1 MHEFEPLKRSY
12 LKSQLGVEYKNLT
25 SICIDP
31 FLFMI
36 LIANLDL
43 TCLTKRLNQ
52 TIYKTFLLQRYKIL
66 HEKFHKVPKI
76 YE

>member
-12 LKSQLGVEYKNLT
+12 LESQLGVEYKNLT

-31 FLFMI
+31 FFFMI
-36 LIANLDL
+36 LIGNLDL

-66 HEKFHKVPKI
+66 HEKTHKVPKI
-76 YE
+76 YK